1 MFSYIRKQHILLF
14 LAGGL
19 LGTLLSTF
27 FNGDKPPVSPP
38 VSTVD
43 VATQTSTS
51 LTEYVVVEYV

>member
-27 FNGDKPPVSPP
+27 FNGDKPPVS
-38 VSTVD
+38 TVD